1 MKTESTVCPQ
11 LVERYPSLVRINYDV
26 SERQSTAGVE
36 EEAVTMYDYRMLEM
50 PNVEMGL
57 DELIKTLV
65 IDKYPLEEQ
74 VAILADGSAADVA
87 ELKDFMFRCK
97 GYAMQILGLP
107 VTERFK
113 EEERQM
119 SIKRIDAQTDLKI
132 LNGFKW
138 TATEGEDA
146 GKTFNVWLSA
156 ENQRNYSEGQR
167 VALMTNGQSLPVE
180 FKLGEEDGI
189 PQYHTFSSLE
199 ELTSFYLSAVAYIQ
213 QCLNEGWREKD
224 AAAEWVDSLEL

>member
-57 DELIKTLV
+57 DELIKMLV

-74 VAILADGSAADVA
+74 VAILADGSAEDVA

-132 LNGFKW
+132 LTGYQW
-138 TATEGEDA
+138 TVLHGDHA
-146 GKTFNVWLSA
+146 GQTVNVWLST
-156 ENQRNYSEGQR
+156 ENQANYKAKHDLALAYPHLVTFPIRFKISED
-167 VALMTNGQSLPVE
+167 AEKKAIYEE
-180 FKLGEEDGI
+180 FQDI
-189 PQYHTFSSLE
+189 S
-199 ELTSFYLSAVAYIQ
+199 ELATFYLGGVSYIEH
-213 QCLNEGWREKD
+213 CLDEGWKEKD
-224 AAAEWVDSLEL
+224 AVKSDNQ